1 MIFSF
6 FFQIQGDSAVG
17 ILEHKQR
24 HDENFVMIFGSSFKD
39 DCSDD
44 YAYMM
49 LSSIILHMEAGRY
62 ICTLSYFKVFLGICH
77 FEFMFHAH
85 GLISI

>member
-1 MIFSF
+1 MIFSLC
-6 FFQIQGDSAVG
+6 FQNQGDSAIG

-49 LSSIILHMEAGRY
+49 LSNIILHMEAGRY
-62 ICTLSYFKVFLGICH
+62 ICTLSYFKVFIGNLS
-77 FEFMFHAH
+77 F
-85 GLISI
+85 